1 MAQAATRYFFVN
13 PKHTGGLSI
22 LSDIV
27 MSDDLMARLWPANE
41 DFDFD
46 VLDDDDED
54 DGFMEIDD
62 PLGPLLVWRGPKR
75 GR

>member
-1 MAQAATRYFFVN
+1 MAQAATHLFFVN
-13 PKHTGGLSI
+13 PAHTGGQSI

-27 MSDDLMARLWPANE
+27 MSDELMARLWPANE
-41 DFDFD
+41 DFDI
-46 VLDDDDED
+46 LDDDFGDDE

-62 PLGPLLVWRGPKR
+62 ALGPLLVWRGPKR